1 MPLRFYN
8 TLTKKKE
15 TFKPIKEGKVGIYVC
30 GITAYDV
37 CHVGHARSAIV
48 FDVITRYFS
57 YRGYDV
63 TYVKNFTDVDDKIII
78 KASAEGKSIS
88 EISETYIERHDE
100 DMDALGVARP
110 GVAPRAT
117 EHIDGMIDLIRIL
130 LDKGLAYEV
139 DGDVYYTV
147 EGFQGYGKLSGRSL
161 EDMMAGARVDIS
173 EKKKNPLDFALWKA
187 SKEGE
192 PWWESPWG
200 RGRPGWHI
208 ECSVMS
214 RHYLGGT
221 FDIHG
226 GGEDLIFPHH
236 ENEIAQS
243 EGATGKPLAN
253 YWIHNGFVRINS
265 EKMSKS
271 LGNIFTICDI
281 LGGYHPEVLRL
292 FMLQSHYK
300 SPVDFSDDALA
311 EARTSM
317 ERLYSTL
324 KSVGDIFTGCDD
336 FSGVTVDH
344 LSGADR
350 DLADRLTALPDR
362 FTDAM
367 DDDFATP
374 RAIGHLFDTARLVN
388 GYLGNKT
395 FSATAEACF
404 VLDMAHKNIREAG
417 HVLGLF
423 LEDPDDYFRKDRDR
437 EAEKRGLDVDEIDR
451 LIEERWAAR
460 QVRDWKKADDI
471 RRILSEKQVVLKDTS
486 SGTTWK
492 IE

>member
-1 MPLRFYN
+1 
-8 TLTKKKE
+8 
-15 TFKPIKEGKVGIYVC
+15 
-30 GITAYDV
+30 
-37 CHVGHARSAIV
+37 
-48 FDVITRYFS
+48 
-57 YRGYDV
+57 
-63 TYVKNFTDVDDKIII
+63 
-78 KASAEGKSIS
+78 
-88 EISETYIERHDE
+88 
-100 DMDALGVARP
+100 
-110 GVAPRAT
+110 
-117 EHIDGMIDLIRIL
+117 
-130 LDKGLAYEV
+130 
-139 DGDVYYTV
+139 
-147 EGFQGYGKLSGRSL
+147 
-161 EDMMAGARVDIS
+161 
-173 EKKKNPLDFALWKA
+173 
-187 SKEGE
+187 
-192 PWWESPWG
+192 
-200 RGRPGWHI
+200 
-208 ECSVMS
+208 MS

-281 LGGYHPEVLRL
+281 LGRYHPEVLRL

-324 KSVGDIFTGCDD
+324 KSIGDIFTGCDD

-374 RAIGHLFDTARLVN
+374 RAIGHLFDIARLVN
-388 GYLGNKT
+388 GYLGDKT

-437 EAEKRGLDVDEIDR
+437 EAEKRGLEVDEIDR
-451 LIEERWAAR
+451 LIEERYPHEEICYLFFPTTIRSVTLKYQPRSDISRTPRLTVFAGIAR
-460 QVRDWKKADDI
+460 QEEYLKQSLWYLRCARLEADLAIRHATAPAAHLDAACQNLRLAAKRVVRFRVKEG
-471 RRILSEKQVVLKDTS
+471 L
-486 SGTTWK
+486 
-492 IE
+492 